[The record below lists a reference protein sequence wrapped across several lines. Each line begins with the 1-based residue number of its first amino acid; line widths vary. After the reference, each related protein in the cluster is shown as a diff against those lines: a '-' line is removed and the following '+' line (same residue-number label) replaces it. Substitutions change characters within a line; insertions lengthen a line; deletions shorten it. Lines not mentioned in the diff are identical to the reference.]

1 MSSMT
6 LFPTTSVSKPSV
18 DRQTPRS
25 LRREHAQVWE
35 HWEDG
40 GKIFIKDIKSST
52 DNLINGEQLVQLQR
66 VKSDDIV
73 VEFGV
78 DYIVEAEDNKT
89 TKLQPELYGY
99 SPNKMSKFRCA
110 PSSFNSSIDYP
121 GAPKQRRTQ
130 LAQQDLGS
138 MSNIRPPGKSGLSF
152 NLIFGRLQGELQKS
166 KDTGAEL
173 HNLTMA
179 LGEIHDTLGGSLPQN
194 MPPPPHSLPPV
205 HPPQVQQS
213 QGGEQRPSSS
223 AGVITTH
230 DGPPPDGGPGHPL
243 PLTISPETLLEIE
256 ARLQDIQFSLASHVD
271 KIQSLENILAEHD
284 ALKQE
289 MCTLRDLV
297 KADLFLVA
305 ERVNDTSRKPS
316 SNFEDDEDGEEDD
329 AKSVMTVTTRMDNL
343 ERIDQED
350 EERMEHR
357 DITEEIPEHDIETD
371 EETHQRREELGK
383 PQTPESTIGID
394 MHTQG
399 PSSSSRKDLPNPP
412 DTNPVETSEHVS
424 ALSEQVKAAVKSALE
439 ADQATIQAL
448 KKKIESI
455 EALVKD
461 TQKQQTSATVPSP
474 PPPTTPILVTPP
486 SSVEIA
492 KENEA
497 ETSPTEILSEWIKS
511 VQGQW
516 SSLQEDWSEERE
528 WLSRAR
534 EEIEAKTREV
544 DAGLEKMA
552 SFETNVG
559 SMKEMQASQGQQLS
573 ILQALVTGNGIQQQP
588 QESGRNT
595 LWFRE
600 DDGGVVLNREAIK
613 NGGFVAPPSS
623 PSWSSDSVRYRR
635 ISSDGE
641 EIEGSTSKSQSHL
654 KERGVGGVDDTD
666 AEGEGEGGESD
677 VREGILD
684 RGGSNKGQ
692 PGSSRLPYVNAQA
705 TFGVLVLS
713 IAAAAVLAWRVK
725 PE

>member
-52 DNLINGEQLVQLQR
+52 DNLIKGEQLVQLQR
-66 VKSDDIV
+66 VKSDGIV

-130 LAQQDLGS
+130 LAQQDLTMGS
-138 MSNIRPPGKSGLSF
+138 MGGNIRRPGKSGLSF
-152 NLIFGRLQGELQKS
+152 DLIFRRLQGELQKS

-173 HNLTMA
+173 HNLTMV

-194 MPPPPHSLPPV
+194 MPPPPHSLPPI

-230 DGPPPDGGPGHPL
+230 DGPPPDGGPRHPL

-289 MCTLRDLV
+289 MCALRDLV

-343 ERIDQED
+343 EHIDQED

-371 EETHQRREELGK
+371 KETHRRQEELGK

-399 PSSSSRKDLPNPP
+399 PSSSSCKDLPNPP

-448 KKKIESI
+448 EKKIESI

-461 TQKQQTSATVPSP
+461 TQKQQT
-474 PPPTTPILVTPP
+474 
-486 SSVEIA
+486 
-492 KENEA
+492 KNEA

-588 QESGRNT
+588 QESGGNT
-595 LWFRE
+595 PWFRE

-641 EIEGSTSKSQSHL
+641 EIEGSTSKSQSHS

-684 RGGSNKGQ
+684 RGGSNKGR
-692 PGSSRLPYVNAQA
+692 PGSSRLPYFNAQA

-713 IAAAAVLAWRVK
+713 VAAAAVLAWRVK

>member
-1 MSSMT
+1 
-6 LFPTTSVSKPSV
+6 
-18 DRQTPRS
+18 
-25 LRREHAQVWE
+25 
-35 HWEDG
+35 
-40 GKIFIKDIKSST
+40 
-52 DNLINGEQLVQLQR
+52 
-66 VKSDDIV
+66 
-73 VEFGV
+73 
-78 DYIVEAEDNKT
+78 
-89 TKLQPELYGY
+89 
-99 SPNKMSKFRCA
+99 MSKFRCA

-152 NLIFGRLQGELQKS
+152 NLIFGRELQKS

-194 MPPPPHSLPPV
+194 MPPPPHSLPPI

-412 DTNPVETSEHVS
+412 DTNPVETSEHVL

-448 KKKIESI
+448 KKNIESI

-559 SMKEMQASQGQQLS
+559 SMKEMQASQ
-573 ILQALVTGNGIQQQP
+573 
-588 QESGRNT
+588 
-595 LWFRE
+595 
-600 DDGGVVLNREAIK
+600 VLNREAIK

-641 EIEGSTSKSQSHL
+641 EIEGSTSKSQSHS

-684 RGGSNKGQ
+684 RGGSNKGR
-692 PGSSRLPYVNAQA
+692 PGSSVS
-705 TFGVLVLS
+705 G
-713 IAAAAVLAWRVK
+713 
-725 PE
+725 